1 MKKREEKEI
10 FKIRDIGIEFTKQL
24 FLDNGFQIKEETR
37 KYRTARIE
45 PDLVVEKNNKIYVVE
60 VKRSELDTGK
70 IIGISNILEEY
81 TKETNYIP
89 VLVLFSRRSSYIK
102 ERIASY
108 SNINVIDISNLL
120 YLVSKNEK
128 MKNKLIN
135 LLSYSTENIIEKKL
149 DFDIDLKQYKESKDS
164 DYGYIEKLENIIPGA
179 QNFKQY
185 EEFCVDILKYLFN
198 DTLSVWEEQEKSN
211 DDLFIFDLIC
221 KIKSN
226 IRNEFLSTLEN
237 YFSSR
242 YIIFEFK
249 NYTEK
254 ITQKEIFTT
263 EKYLYKTALRT
274 VAIILTRKGVDKNGM
289 KAIKGILRETGKL
302 MIVLDDN
309 DIKKMIYAKEHNE
322 DYFEIL
328 VNKLDKM
335 LISLEK

>member
-1 MKKREEKEI
+1 MEKREEKEI
-10 FKIRDIGIEFTKQL
+10 LKMRDKGIEFTKQL
-24 FLDNGFQIKEETR
+24 FLDNGYQIKEETK
-37 KYRTARIE
+37 KYRTARID

-81 TKETNYIP
+81 TKGTNYIP
-89 VLVLFSRRSSYIK
+89 VLVLFSRRSPYIK
-102 ERIASY
+102 ERVLAL

-149 DFDIDLKQYKESKDS
+149 DFDIDLKQYQESKDY
-164 DYGYIEKLENIIPGA
+164 DYGYLEKLEDIIPGP

-185 EEFCVDILKYLFN
+185 EEFCVSVLKYLFN
-198 DTLSVWEEQEKSN
+198 DTLSLWEEQEKSN
-211 DDLFIFDLIC
+211 DDLFRFDLIC

-226 IRNEFLSTLEN
+226 IRSEFFNTLEN

-249 NYTEK
+249 NYTEE

-289 KAIKGILRETGKL
+289 KAIKGILRENGKL
-302 MIVLDDN
+302 IIVLDDD
-309 DIKKMIYAKEHNE
+309 DIKQMIYSKEHNE

>member
-164 DYGYIEKLENIIPGA
+164 DYGYIEKLEDIIPGI

-185 EEFCVDILKYLFN
+185 QESCVDVLKYLFN
-198 DTLSVWEEQEKSN
+198 DTLSLWEEQEKSN

-221 KIKSN
+221 KIKSD
-226 IRNEFLSTLEN
+226 IRSEFFNTLEN
-237 YFSSR
+237 HFSSR

-249 NYTEK
+249 NYTEE

>member
-1 MKKREEKEI
+1 MEKREEKEI
-10 FKIRDIGIEFTKQL
+10 FKMRDIGIEFTKQL

-149 DFDIDLKQYKESKDS
+149 DFDIDLKQYQESKDS
-164 DYGYIEKLENIIPGA
+164 DYGYIEKLEDIIPGP

-185 EEFCVDILKYLFN
+185 QEFCVDILKYLFN
-198 DTLSVWEEQEKSN
+198 DTLSLWEEQEKSN

-221 KIKSN
+221 KIKSD
-226 IRNEFLSTLEN
+226 IRSEFFNTLEN

-249 NYTEK
+249 NYTEE

>member
-1 MKKREEKEI
+1 MEKREEKEI
-10 FKIRDIGIEFTKQL
+10 FKMRDIGIEFTKQL

-164 DYGYIEKLENIIPGA
+164 DYGYIEKLEDIIPGP

-198 DTLSVWEEQEKSN
+198 DTLSLWEEQEKSN

-221 KIKSN
+221 KIKSD
-226 IRNEFLSTLEN
+226 IRSEFFNTLEN

-249 NYTEK
+249 NYTEE

>member
-10 FKIRDIGIEFTKQL
+10 FKMRDIGIEFTKQL

-70 IIGISNILEEY
+70 IIGIANVLEEY
-81 TKETNYIP
+81 TKGTNYIP

-102 ERIASY
+102 EKILTN

-120 YLVSKNEK
+120 YLVSNNEK

-149 DFDIDLKQYKESKDS
+149 DFDIDLKQYQESKDS
-164 DYGYIEKLENIIPGA
+164 DYGYIEKLEDIIPGI

-185 EEFCVDILKYLFN
+185 QELCVDVLKYLFN
-198 DTLSVWEEQEKSN
+198 DTLSLWEEQEKSN

-226 IRNEFLSTLEN
+226 IRSEFFNTLEN

-249 NYTEK
+249 NYTEE